1 MYSLNANSVNN
12 CQQTG
17 PVNLQTN
24 FIQYSPGATPSYMDV
39 VINEIIGDVSPVV
52 GLPQTEFIE
61 LYNRTNLTFNLE
73 NWKISSQSGTSAPT
87 ILTLP
92 SFFLRPDTF
101 VVICTSA
108 DKDSFLSAGIQVINP
123 DVFNTNFLTT
133 TGKTLQ
139 LLDSVGGIL
148 DSVSYL
154 PTWYQDNTKDNG
166 GWTIE
171 KINPGDT
178 CSLPSANWIASNDPS
193 GGTPGRTNSVL
204 NLTPP
209 TTPPA
214 VASVLITGASQVKI
228 CFTQKMDG
236 ITVNQIGNYAITN
249 YGLCLYVFRDYY
261 DFCLNWTCYGFY

>member
-1 MYSLNANSVNN
+1 
-12 CQQTG
+12 
-17 PVNLQTN
+17 
-24 FIQYSPGATPSYMDV
+24 

-73 NWKISSQSGTSAPT
+73 NWKISSQSGTSSPT

-133 TGKTLQ
+133 TGKTLH

-154 PTWYQDNTKDNG
+154 PIWYQDNSKDDG

-171 KINPGDT
+171 KIN
-178 CSLPSANWIASNDPS
+178 
-193 GGTPGRTNSVL
+193 
-204 NLTPP
+204 
-209 TTPPA
+209 
-214 VASVLITGASQVKI
+214 I
-228 CFTQKMDG
+228 C
-236 ITVNQIGNYAITN
+236 
-249 YGLCLYVFRDYY
+249 L
-261 DFCLNWTCYGFY
+261 